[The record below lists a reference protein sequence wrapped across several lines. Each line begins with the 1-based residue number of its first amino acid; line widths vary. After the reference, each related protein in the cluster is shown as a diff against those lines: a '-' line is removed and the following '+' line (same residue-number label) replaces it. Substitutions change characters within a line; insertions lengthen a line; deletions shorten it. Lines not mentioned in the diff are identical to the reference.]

1 MGSCEYLL
9 CSWLVRITPGPS
21 LVCFCLGTFVQT
33 AAHAL
38 KALHLLYS
46 PEHPICLPAQ
56 TLRPPP
62 AQRGPLPRTLPGALE
77 LPCTPG
83 GTSASGAETDL
94 GSELGLFLARRV
106 LLEGEE
112 VSRNARAVE

>member
-9 CSWLVRITPGPS
+9 CSWLVRIDPGLS

-33 AAHAL
+33 AAHTL

-46 PEHPICLPAQ
+46 PKHPICPPAW
-56 TLRPPP
+56 TLHPPP
-62 AQRGPLPRTLPGALE
+62 AQRGPLPRTLSGALE
-77 LPCTPG
+77 LPFTPG
-83 GTSASGAETDL
+83 GTFTSGAETDL
-94 GSELGLFLARRV
+94 GSELGLFLTRRV

-112 VSRNARAVE
+112 VS